1 MPPEYRKIVF
11 CCLCSDSEFVPT
23 DCPFPVAQWID
34 NVRPHYSG
42 DKPYR
47 NLTGF
52 PEAKL
57 RSYQRLIYLHYD
69 RISSAICQCKPRE
82 NLGKSG
88 FLQKQKIVRQNRIDW
103 KRKRNLKMRLTKPKK
118 WIILRADN
126 RIQILCIL
134 CIGSRCKS
142 WAGPLL

>member
-23 DCPFPVAQWID
+23 DCPFPVTQWID

-57 RSYQRLIYLHYD
+57 RSCQRLIYLHYD
-69 RISSAICQCKPRE
+69 RISSVICQCKPWE
-82 NLGKSG
+82 NLDKSG
-88 FLQKQKIVRQNRIDW
+88 FCKTENNDAGIDRSKGKEIW
-103 KRKRNLKMRLTKPKK
+103 KCVWQNLKGGLYWET
-118 WIILRADN
+118 DN

>member
-69 RISSAICQCKPRE
+69 MIE
-82 NLGKSG
+82 YL
-88 FLQKQKIVRQNRIDW
+88 LQFVNANPEKIW
-103 KRKRNLKMRLTKPKK
+103 TK
-118 WIILRADN
+118 ADF
-126 RIQILCIL
+126 
-134 CIGSRCKS
+134 CKS
-142 WAGPLL
+142 RK